1 MLQID
6 CSHAAV
12 AGLTAAMA
20 DRIVDLFTSMRS
32 KLMTIIKNWEASG
45 QGDGGMD
52 AEEQA
57 DNNADINH
65 DHEEGNDNHFGS
77 LAHRPARALDSRSA
91 FLRPGMPSYLLYYW
105 EVAESQQLLI
115 SCLQRL
121 SNRASAADASSA
133 PAVSTS
139 VQRMSSSTPSRSR
152 TRRRRELLTRGE
164 TSMSARS
171 SISSSGGSSSGNG
184 SQHAQSTEKKK
195 VIDSSQDLVDCQR
208 GLLSDCALDRQHQER
223 ENTRKRRFDRHAF
236 LLDEARS
243 YRTKIAELSCVN
255 DHRSRHMVQFY
266 NSDLSRLLE
275 EIRQVDSS
283 DD

>member
-1 MLQID
+1 MSQID

-12 AGLTAAMA
+12 AGLAAATA
-20 DRIVDLFTSMRS
+20 DRIADLFTSMRT

-52 AEEQA
+52 AEEEQV
-57 DNNADINH
+57 DNNADIN
-65 DHEEGNDNHFGS
+65 DHEEGNDDHFGS
-77 LAHRPARALDSRSA
+77 LAHRPARALDSRSSA

-105 EVAESQQLLI
+105 EVAESQQLLT

-139 VQRMSSSTPSRSR
+139 VRRMSSSTTSRSR
-152 TRRRRELLTRGE
+152 TRRRRESSTRGE

-171 SISSSGGSSSGNG
+171 SIFSSRGSSSGNG
-184 SQHAQSTEKKK
+184 TEKKK
-195 VIDSSQDLVDCQR
+195 LIESIQDLVDCQR
-208 GLLSDCALDRQHQER
+208 DLLSDRALDRQHQER

-255 DHRSRHMVQFY
+255 DHRSRHMLQFY
-266 NSDLSRLLE
+266 SSELSRLEE